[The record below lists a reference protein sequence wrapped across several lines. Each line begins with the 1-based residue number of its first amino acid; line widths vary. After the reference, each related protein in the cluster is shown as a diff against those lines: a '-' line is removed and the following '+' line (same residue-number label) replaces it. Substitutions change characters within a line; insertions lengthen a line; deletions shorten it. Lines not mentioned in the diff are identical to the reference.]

1 MLCKINWLYLPSHLL
16 LFYHFNYKNT
26 TAMKKIIVVAL
37 SLFCHFTFAQEHYS
51 GISTSNRVG
60 ILTVNINPAELTN
73 LSKKYEVN
81 IFGLSVNVA
90 NDKLA
95 FSDFNSDTDFEELL
109 FSGTSPVNA
118 RVDAEINGL
127 GFAMRWRKWGLAI
140 TSKAYAKFDLVDID
154 PTIGNAIT
162 NDNIG
167 LTTTLLNNKNNQRI
181 SGTSYGEI
189 GFSLA
194 RNLYES
200 EKHKFS
206 AGVTLKLLFPGSYA
220 NFGLSNLNGTIT
232 EVGGDAFLTT
242 NSPATLNIA
251 YSGNLADSFTNFD
264 DYQESLFGGLNGF
277 SGDVGANYQWLGDD
291 KKYKLNAGLSI
302 RNIGSMTFKD
312 DNNASTNYSLNIPN
326 SDPLDLSLFEDIES
340 LSDVENILHDNGYL
354 TIEPQKKD
362 FTVKLPTVFST
373 YVDLKVIHKLY
384 VTAYLQQKLND
395 DSANDQVTAPNI
407 FSITPRISLRY
418 FETFIPVTFHEISG
432 TNVGFGFRLGGFYLG
447 SSSMVTALLADS
459 KQGDIYL
466 GFRWGFL

>member
-1 MLCKINWLYLPSHLL
+1 
-16 LFYHFNYKNT
+16 
-26 TAMKKIIVVAL
+26 MKKIIVVAL

-60 ILTVNINPAELTN
+60 ILNVNINPAELTN

-127 GFAMRWRKWGLAI
+127 GFAMCWKKWGLAI

-167 LTTTLLNNKNNQRI
+167 LTTTLLDNKKNQRMN
-181 SGTSYGEI
+181 GTSYGEI
-189 GFSLA
+189 GLSLA
-194 RNLYES
+194 RNLYET

-206 AGVTLKLLFPGSYA
+206 AGVTLKLLFPGSYS

-264 DYQESLFGGLNGF
+264 DYSKSIFGGLNGF
-277 SGDVGANYQWLGDD
+277 AGDVGANYQWLGDD

-326 SDPLDLSLFEDIES
+326 SDPLDLSLFEDVDS
-340 LSDVENILHDNGYL
+340 LSDVEDILSSNGYL
-354 TIEPQKKD
+354 TVEQGEKD
-362 FTVKLPTVFST
+362 FKVKLPTVFST
-373 YVDLKVIHKLY
+373 YVDFKVIHKLY

-395 DSANDQVTAPNI
+395 NAANDQVTAPNI
-407 FSITPRISLRY
+407 VSITPRISLRY
-418 FETFIPVTFHEISG
+418 FETYIPVTFHEISG

-447 SSSMVTALLADS
+447 SSSMVTALVADS

>member
-1 MLCKINWLYLPSHLL
+1 
-16 LFYHFNYKNT
+16 
-26 TAMKKIIVVAL
+26 MKKIFVVAL
-37 SLFCHFTFAQEHYS
+37 SLFCHFTFAQEHFS

-60 ILTVNINPAELTN
+60 ILNVNINPAELTN
-73 LSKKYEVN
+73 LSKKFEVN

-118 RVDAEINGL
+118 RVHAEINGL
-127 GFAMRWRKWGLAI
+127 GFAMRWKKWGLAI

-162 NDNIG
+162 NNNIG
-167 LTTTLLNNKNNQRI
+167 LNTTLLDNKKNQRMN
-181 SGTSYGEI
+181 GTSYGEI

-194 RNLYES
+194 RTLVDK

-206 AGVTLKLLFPGSYA
+206 AGVTLKLLFPGSYS

-264 DYQESLFGGLNGF
+264 DYSKSIFGGLNGF

-312 DNNASTNYSLNIPN
+312 NNNASTNYSLNIPN
-326 SDPLDLSLFEDIES
+326 SDPLDLSLFEDVDS
-340 LSDVENILHDNGYL
+340 LSDVEDILSSNGYL
-354 TIEPQKKD
+354 TVEQGEKD
-362 FTVKLPTVFST
+362 FKVKLPTVFST

-395 DSANDQVTAPNI
+395 DSANEQVTAPNI

-418 FETFIPVTFHEISG
+418 FETYIPVTFHEISG